1 MKTYASPKRGSGNGD
16 DASGESFDEA
26 MTELMQ
32 QVARMRA
39 ANGGSTQADTL
50 LGRSV
55 SRVAFSVRLRVAPAP
70 SLTFVC
76 RALQGFSSA
85 DVDDPCL
92 DYSSAWDYLHVM
104 ADIAAG
110 VNCSRVGV
118 AARFNP
124 PNAGDGKTAHRDH
137 VPPRADGRRSAEQ
150 LWFEDLREIWVIL
163 FEDLRSGVDEG
174 IYSVKGRNLDTQDAV
189 DVVVAFE
196 GRDDA
201 ARAACLIEA
210 RAPGRLCAAVAAAKR
225 CPLPTARRYCSQSP
239 CA

>member
-1 MKTYASPKRGSGNGD
+1 VKTYASPKRGSGNGD

-50 LGRSV
+50 LGRS
-55 SRVAFSVRLRVAPAP
+55 
-70 SLTFVC
+70 
-76 RALQGFSSA
+76 GFSSA

-104 ADIAAG
+104 ADIA
-110 VNCSRVGV
+110 
-118 AARFNP
+118 
-124 PNAGDGKTAHRDH
+124 
-137 VPPRADGRRSAEQ
+137 ADGRRSAEQ

-201 ARAACLIEA
+201 ARAACLIEGVMSLKPRPYGMPPRELVQFVEENGYA
-210 RAPGRLCAAVAAAKR
+210 LHVVPLGASFVPPDSNVAQTDFERIQNLRQGKFTVLSEEPTLGDERDEGEMGRSL
-225 CPLPTARRYCSQSP
+225 
-239 CA
+239 